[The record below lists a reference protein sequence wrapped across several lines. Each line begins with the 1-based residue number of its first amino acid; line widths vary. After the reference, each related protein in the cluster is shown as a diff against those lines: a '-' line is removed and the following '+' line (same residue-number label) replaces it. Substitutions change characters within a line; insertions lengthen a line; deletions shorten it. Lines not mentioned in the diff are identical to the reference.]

1 MRDTAAESQGRARR
15 MRRTLRSLLL
25 LVAMAAG
32 AASAQETAPPAQAIA
47 DGGDA
52 STPAK
57 PACPT
62 APGPSVQRA
71 PPATATRAANRIAVT
86 LDDLP
91 WVMDRNAPP
100 ADLSEQHARLLAAL
114 RQACIPVIGFVND
127 GKLYQ
132 DDTLRPER
140 MAMLEDWLR
149 AGFELGNHTAW
160 HSDLHAVGPRAF
172 EADILDG
179 ERQLKPLLAKRGLA
193 PRWFRHPFLRT
204 GRSPEEKAAIDAFL
218 ADHGYRTAPVT
229 VNSSEWIYALAY
241 RKTLTEG
248 GDADTL
254 AKVKDAYVAYMLS
267 KLSYYARRSNELLGY
282 NVPQVL
288 LLHAN
293 EINAASMPELV
304 AQIRARGYRFVS
316 LDEATADPAYARPD
330 HYAGELGTSWI
341 HRWARTEGVRDDFYF
356 GETPTPAWVKEIAG
370 VAAGAE

>member
-1 MRDTAAESQGRARR
+1 MLLTFAMALGMTAAAQDTTPPAP
-15 MRRTLRSLLL
+15 
-25 LVAMAAG
+25 
-32 AASAQETAPPAQAIA
+32 ASAETATAPANPACPATPAEAAQETPPAA
-47 DGGDA
+47 
-52 STPAK
+52 
-57 PACPT
+57 
-62 APGPSVQRA
+62 APRSRS
-71 PPATATRAANRIAVT
+71 RSENRIAVT
-86 LDDLP
+86 FDDLP

-100 ADLSEQHARLLAAL
+100 ADLAEQHARLLAAL

-132 DDTLRPER
+132 DNTVRSER

-179 ERQLKPLLAKRGLA
+179 ERQLKPLLTRHGLK

-204 GRSPEEKAAIDAFL
+204 GRSPDEKAEIETFL

-229 VNSSEWIYALAY
+229 INSSEWIYALAY

-254 AKVKDAYVAYMLS
+254 ARVENAYVAYMLS

-293 EINAASMPELV
+293 EINAASIPELV

-316 LDEATADPAYARPD
+316 LDEATSDPAYARPD

-341 HRWARTEGVRDDFYF
+341 HRWARTERVRDSFYF
-356 GETPTPAWVKEIAG
+356 GETPTPRWIMDLAG